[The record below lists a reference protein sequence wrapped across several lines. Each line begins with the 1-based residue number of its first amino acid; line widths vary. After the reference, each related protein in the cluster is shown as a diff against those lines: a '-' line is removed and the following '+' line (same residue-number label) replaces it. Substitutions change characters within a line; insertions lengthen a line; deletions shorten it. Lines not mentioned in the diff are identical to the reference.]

1 MTRMSTQRWADVQ
14 RVLEA
19 ALQVPEHDVKEY
31 LDRACGTDEE
41 LRREVEQLLQSCAR
55 AAGFLEEPPARLAA
69 ALLDERPTPA
79 GRRIGPYVVTGE
91 AGRGGMGVVYLAERS
106 DGQFRQRV
114 ALKVLPR
121 GLESDHAI
129 RRFLEERQILASLA
143 HRGIARL
150 LDGGVTDDELP
161 YFAMEYVEGRSIDGY
176 CDEHRLG
183 IADRLR
189 LFLEVCDAVQYAH
202 QNLVVHRDL

>member
-1 MTRMSTQRWADVQ
+1 MNSTNRWTDVQ
-14 RVLEA
+14 RVLDV
-19 ALQVPEHDVKEY
+19 ALELPDADVPSY
-31 LDRACGTDEE
+31 LDQECATDPE

-55 AAGFLEEPPARLAA
+55 AAGFLEQPPATLAA
-69 ALLDERPTPA
+69 ALLEERPAPA

-150 LDGGVTDDELP
+150 LDGSVSDDELP
-161 YFAMEYVEGRSIDGY
+161 YFAMEYVEGSSIDRY
-176 CDEHRLG
+176 CD
-183 IADRLR
+183 
-189 LFLEVCDAVQYAH
+189 
-202 QNLVVHRDL
+202 